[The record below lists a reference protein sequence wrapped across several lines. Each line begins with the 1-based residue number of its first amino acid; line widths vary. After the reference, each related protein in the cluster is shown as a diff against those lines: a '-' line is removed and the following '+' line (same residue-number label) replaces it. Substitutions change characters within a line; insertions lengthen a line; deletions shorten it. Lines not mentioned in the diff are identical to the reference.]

1 MRPKRSSI
9 QAMVSACGTRMR
21 GRAMPAGA
29 LRVAALLFTTATPAQ
44 PGLPV
49 NPGNEKA
56 ASVRVPDAIAR
67 AMEPMPIGSVE
78 LGVGPIKDA
87 FELNVRYLKSL
98 DPDRLLWGF
107 RKTAGLPTPATP
119 YGGWEGAEV
128 ELRGHFVGHYLS
140 ACARVIAQ
148 TGDATLK
155 ANATK
160 VVAGIAEC
168 QGELGNGY
176 VAAFPSELFD
186 RVEAGKAVWAPYY
199 TLHKVILGLWE
210 MHAYAHDD
218 SALGVVTRLV
228 DWVDSRCA
236 KLDDARMQ
244 AMLGNEFGGVHEALL
259 NVYSSTGKREHLKLA
274 ERFQKRAFLEPLA
287 RGDDPLA
294 SIHANT
300 HLPQVIGQCRE
311 YELTGDEN
319 SRRIAEQF
327 WRTLWASH
335 SYATGG
341 SNNGEYWGPPNQ
353 LANSLTA
360 TNQEFCTSYNWEK
373 INRSLLTWSGDTRY
387 ADMIERVF
395 YNGIMVSQHP
405 QTGMF
410 IYYMPLKAGLR
421 KEHGN
426 AEDTFTCCY
435 GTGVQEYASLAQNIY
450 FHAKDTIFVNLF
462 LDSSVTWTS
471 PGGKVLLRQTTDM
484 PSGNAVSI
492 AVEPELEAEFTVA
505 IRVPVWCDGRAT
517 FTVNGEA
524 EGVPTEAVRGGW
536 MTTRR
541 VWKKGDTIA
550 GVFPASLKVVAI
562 NDDPNL
568 CAMTYGPL
576 VLAGLVGTEQL
587 LPGVPTPPITGDKL
601 RPESWL
607 ERVPGKLEWRTR
619 GLPSDMAFKPL
630 HTIVDERY
638 AVYFPFGAPGG
649 SRQKAYE
656 QAIAET
662 RERDA
667 RTLDRVLIGDA
678 ASEKAHAM
686 MAERSAAGVFN
697 DYHWRHAEKPG
708 FFEYTMKVDG
718 SKENRLSVM
727 YWGSDGGSRVFDILV
742 NGDRIASER
751 LNANADGRFY
761 FEEYAVPRSL
771 SDGRESVV
779 VRFEASPNGGI
790 AGGVFDLRM
799 LSGK

>member
-1 MRPKRSSI
+1 MKPSRSSI
-9 QAMVSACGTRMR
+9 RAMVSACCTRRR
-21 GRAMPAGA
+21 GRAIAGA
-29 LRVAALLFTTATPAQ
+29 AALLVTTVSIAQ
-44 PGLPV
+44 PGLPAITSD
-49 NPGNEKA
+49 EKG
-56 ASVRVPDAIAR
+56 VRVPDAIAR

-78 LGVGPIKDA
+78 LGAGPIKDA

-98 DPDRLLWGF
+98 DPDRMLWSF
-107 RKTAGLPTPATP
+107 RRTAGLPTPATP
-119 YGGWEGAEV
+119 YGGWEGAEI

-155 ANATK
+155 VSAAK

-168 QGELGNGY
+168 QDKLGNGY
-176 VAAFPSELFD
+176 VSAFPSELFD

-199 TLHKVILGLWE
+199 TLHKIILGLWE
-210 MHAYAHDD
+210 MHAYARDEK
-218 SALGVVTRLV
+218 ALSVVTRLV
-228 DWVDSRCA
+228 DWVDARCA

-244 AMLGNEFGGVHEALL
+244 AMLGNEFGGMHEALL

-294 SIHANT
+294 GIHANT

-311 YELTGDEN
+311 YELTGDES

-327 WRTLWASH
+327 WRTLWTSH

-373 INRSLLTWSGDTRY
+373 INRSLLTWSGDARY

-421 KEHGN
+421 KEHGS
-426 AEDTFTCCY
+426 AEETFTCCY
-435 GTGVQEYASLAQNIY
+435 GTGVQEYASLAQNIF
-450 FHAKDTIFVNLF
+450 FHAKDTIYANLF
-462 LDSSVTWTS
+462 IDSSVNWASSVGMVKLSQTS
-471 PGGKVLLRQTTDM
+471 AFPLAESVM
-484 PSGNAVSI
+484 FS
-492 AVEPELEAEFTVA
+492 VEPEHDAEFGVA
-505 IRVPVWCDGRAT
+505 IRVPSWCEGRAA
-517 FTVNGEA
+517 FSVNDERLECPKDIA
-524 EGVPTEAVRGGW
+524 RGGW
-536 MTTRR
+536 MTIRR
-541 VWKKGDTIA
+541 AWKKNDTIRA
-550 GVFPASLKVVAI
+550 AFPMSLRVVSI

-568 CAMTYGPL
+568 CAVMYGPM

-619 GLPSDMAFKPL
+619 GLPSDMTFKPL

-638 AVYFPFGAPGG
+638 GVYFPFGAPGG

-656 QAIAET
+656 QAIAEC

-667 RTLDRVLIGDA
+667 RTLDRVLIGDE
-678 ASEKAHAM
+678 ASERAHAM
-686 MAERSAAGVFN
+686 KAERSAAGVFN
-697 DYHWRHAEKPG
+697 DSHWRHAEKPG

-727 YWGSDGGSRVFDILV
+727 YWGSDGGPRVFDVLV
-742 NGDRIASER
+742 NGVRIASER
-751 LNANADGRFY
+751 LNANADGRFC

-771 SDGRESVV
+771 SDGRESVD

-799 LSGK
+799 ISGK